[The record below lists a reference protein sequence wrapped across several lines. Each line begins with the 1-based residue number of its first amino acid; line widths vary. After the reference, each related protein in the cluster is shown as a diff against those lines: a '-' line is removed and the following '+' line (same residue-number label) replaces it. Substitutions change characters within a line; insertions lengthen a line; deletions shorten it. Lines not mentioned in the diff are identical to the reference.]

1 MAEQRALRV
10 AIGVGRPDAD
20 DIRVL
25 HLVSIARHNA
35 NTKSEPTKGCH
46 LSRLGCH
53 AGDRTGEQSTLV
65 TLLMSLQSAYHMAQS
80 VAC

>member
-20 DIRVL
+20 DTRVL

-35 NTKSEPTKGCH
+35 NTKSEPTKAVI
-46 LSRLGCH
+46 LAVS
-53 AGDRTGEQSTLV
+53 ASTLGIEPESRV
-65 TLLMSLQSAYHMAQS
+65 LW
-80 VAC
+80 